1 MSQVPEI
8 KIVYP
13 LAEDMVRE
21 FKQGREQ
28 LQDTM
33 QEMQSIANL
42 LDEGALV
49 GRGGTAFTEDLRGSL
64 CPSLS
69 KLIDKFD
76 ELAQDVQTVIDIMR
90 GDVEP
95 SVANKFL

>member
-1 MSQVPEI
+1 MSQAPEI
-8 KIVYP
+8 QLVYP
-13 LAEDMVRE
+13 LAEDMVRV
-21 FKQGREQ
+21 FQQGREQ

-42 LDEGALV
+42 LDEGALI

-64 CPSLS
+64 CPSIS

-76 ELAQDVQTVIDIMR
+76 ELAQDVQAVIDTMR
-90 GDVEP
+90 GEVDP
-95 SVANKFL
+95 SVAQKYS